1 MLIRLVVSYD
11 CDSTN
16 EHVKAIYLPISCFK
30 LNNLSGLV
38 EEIHIKYG
46 CSILMMVSIGSRTSS
61 LVDFLCFCFC
71 FMDRA
76 GSMVLAMMEVEQLN
90 L

>member
-16 EHVKAIYLPISCFK
+16 EHVLAISLPISCFK
-30 LNNLSGLV
+30 LNNLSDLV
-38 EEIHIKYG
+38 EEIHIKHG
-46 CSILMMVSIGSRTSS
+46 CSILMVSIGSRTTS
-61 LVDFLCFCFC
+61 LVDFLCFCFR